1 MNAPKV
7 HHIRKLMPEDR
18 IRWVMDYLEGKGL
31 TVEDEPV
38 FQLSQALRDV
48 CDQIGRDATEG
59 RLNTY
64 RTALARLVAETDL
77 TPAQA
82 AIIREAGLH

>member
-1 MNAPKV
+1 MESPKV

-18 IRWVMDYLEGKGL
+18 IRWVMVYLNGKGL
-31 TVEDEPV
+31 TIEDEPV
-38 FQLSQALRDV
+38 LQLSQALRDV
-48 CDQIGRDATEG
+48 CDQTA
-59 RLNTY
+59 Y